1 MFVLGLVVCAVGL
14 MAAGIYAGDWM
25 PVVVGLGILAPI
37 ALILFNQQR
46 RQPTKED
53 LIERFVDQHD
63 KDPK

>member
-1 MFVLGLVVCAVGL
+1 